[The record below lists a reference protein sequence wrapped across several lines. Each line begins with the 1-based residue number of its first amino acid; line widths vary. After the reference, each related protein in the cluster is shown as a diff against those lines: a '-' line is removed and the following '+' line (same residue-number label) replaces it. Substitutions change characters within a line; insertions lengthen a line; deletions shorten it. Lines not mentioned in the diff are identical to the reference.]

1 MNRCWQWVREMRE
14 PLILIPGLMADARL
28 FLPQL
33 VYLGASRAMQ
43 VALPT
48 TGDTVEQM
56 SEAIL
61 AGLPE
66 KFALLGHG
74 LGGDVALDIIRRVPD
89 RVTRVVLMATDPL
102 AEAPQAAAARESRI
116 VASRAGRLAEAM
128 AEEIPAEALADT
140 EWRPEILALI
150 RDMALNLGEGVFLRQ
165 SRALQRR
172 PDQQKTMRRVKLPAL
187 VIAGEGDTLVPMRR
201 QEFTAN
207 LMPFGK
213 LHVVAEAG
221 HFTPLEQPEAVSTAL
236 EAFLNGPVMLR

>member
-1 MNRCWQWVREMRE
+1 MRE
-14 PLILIPGLMADARL
+14 PLVLIPGLMADARL

-33 VYLGASRAMQ
+33 VQLGAGRAMH

-48 TGDTVEQM
+48 VGDTVEQM

-61 AGLPE
+61 SSLPE
-66 KFALLGHG
+66 TFALLGHG
-74 LGGDVALDIIRRVPD
+74 LGGDVALDIIRRIPD
-89 RVTRVVLMATDPL
+89 RVSRVVLMATDPL
-102 AEAPQAAAARESRI
+102 AEAPQAAAARETRI

-128 AEEIPAEALADT
+128 AEEIPAAALADT
-140 EWRPEILALI
+140 EWRGEILALI
-150 RDMALNLGEGVFLRQ
+150 RDMALTLGEGVFLRQ

-187 VIAGEGDTLVPMRR
+187 VIAGEVDTLVPMRR

-213 LHVVAEAG
+213 LHVVADAG
-221 HFTPLEQPEAVSTAL
+221 HFTPLEQPEAVSAAI
-236 EAFLNGPVMLR
+236 EAFLGGPVMLR

>member
-1 MNRCWQWVREMRE
+1 
-14 PLILIPGLMADARL
+14 
-28 FLPQL
+28 
-33 VYLGASRAMQ
+33 
-43 VALPT
+43 
-48 TGDTVEQM
+48 M

-140 EWRPEILALI
+140 EWRHEILALI

-172 PDQQKTMRRVKLPAL
+172 PDQQKTMRRIKLPAL
-187 VIAGEGDTLVPMRR
+187 VIAGESDTIVPMRR

>member
-1 MNRCWQWVREMRE
+1 MYE
-14 PLILIPGLMADARL
+14 PLVLIPGLMADARL

-33 VYLGASRAMQ
+33 VQLGMGRAMQ

-61 AGLPE
+61 PGLPAN
-66 KFALLGHG
+66 FALLGHG
-74 LGGDVALDIIRRVPD
+74 LGGDVALDIIRRIPD
-89 RVTRVVLMATDPL
+89 RVSRVVLMATDPL

-116 VASRAGRLAEAM
+116 VASRSGRLAEAM
-128 AEEIPAEALADT
+128 AEEIPASALADT

-150 RDMALNLGEGVFLRQ
+150 RDMALTLGEGVFLRQ

-187 VIAGEGDTLVPMRR
+187 VIAGEVDTLVPMRR

-213 LHVVAEAG
+213 LHVVADAG
-221 HFTPLEQPEAVSTAL
+221 HLTPLEQPEAVSAAL

>member
-1 MNRCWQWVREMRE
+1 MRE
-14 PLILIPGLMADARL
+14 PLVLIPGLMADARL

-33 VYLGASRAMQ
+33 VQLGAGRAMH

-48 TGDTVEQM
+48 VGDTVEQM

-61 AGLPE
+61 SSLPE
-66 KFALLGHG
+66 TFALLGHG
-74 LGGDVALDIIRRVPD
+74 LGGDVALDIIRRIPD
-89 RVTRVVLMATDPL
+89 RVSRVVLMATDPL
-102 AEAPQAAAARESRI
+102 AEAPQAAAARETRI

-128 AEEIPAEALADT
+128 AEEIPAAALADT
-140 EWRPEILALI
+140 EWRGEILALI
-150 RDMALNLGEGVFLRQ
+150 RDMALTLGEGVFLRQ

-187 VIAGEGDTLVPMRR
+187 VIAGEMDTLVPMRR

-213 LHVVAEAG
+213 LHVVADAG
-221 HFTPLEQPEAVSTAL
+221 HFTPLEQPEAVSAAI
-236 EAFLNGPVMLR
+236 EAFLGGPVMLR

>member
-1 MNRCWQWVREMRE
+1 MYE
-14 PLILIPGLMADARL
+14 PLVLIPGLMADARL

-33 VYLGASRAMQ
+33 VQLGAGRAMQ

-61 AGLPE
+61 PGLPE

-74 LGGDVALDIIRRVPD
+74 LGGDVALDIIRRIPD

-128 AEEIPAEALADT
+128 AEEIPASALADT
-140 EWRPEILALI
+140 EWRRDILALI
-150 RDMALNLGEGVFLRQ
+150 RDMALTLGEGVFLRQ

-187 VIAGEGDTLVPMRR
+187 VIAGELDTLVPMRR

-221 HFTPLEQPEAVSTAL
+221 HFTPLEQPEAVSAAL
-236 EAFLNGPVMLR
+236 EAFLNGPVLLR